1 MKKINILTYLLLII
15 AVLWPSAASAKD
27 LRDDEV
33 IFGGSYTLQEGETLN
48 GNLVVFGGTVT
59 LKDNSIVNGDVVLI
73 GGTVDGRGTING
85 SLVGIGGVLRLGEAA
100 QVNGDLVTV
109 GATLQREEGAQINGQ
124 VVQGSN
130 FPFNFNLPEDAVH
143 TPAVSVSKNPALEVV
158 WFFFRMFMWAALAIL
173 LVIFFAKPT
182 DRVATAALNEPLIT
196 VGAGLLTA
204 VLSPVAVLAL
214 VITIILIPVGFVLV
228 VLLATAWLFG
238 WVALGLEVGRRVA
251 KMLNQEWAP
260 AIAAGVG
267 TLVLYF
273 VSAGFA
279 QIVPCVGGL
288 PRAVIGLWGMGA
300 VMMTYFGTRDY
311 QNPPMV
317 VDAPRVTANLDAG
330 ESTPEPEADA
340 LPEDGLASQADST
353 ED

>member
-1 MKKINILTYLLLII
+1 
-15 AVLWPSAASAKD
+15 
-27 LRDDEV
+27 
-33 IFGGSYTLQEGETLN
+33 
-48 GNLVVFGGTVT
+48 
-59 LKDNSIVNGDVVLI
+59 
-73 GGTVDGRGTING
+73 
-85 SLVGIGGVLRLGEAA
+85 
-100 QVNGDLVTV
+100 
-109 GATLQREEGAQINGQ
+109 
-124 VVQGSN
+124 
-130 FPFNFNLPEDAVH
+130 
-143 TPAVSVSKNPALEVV
+143 
-158 WFFFRMFMWAALAIL
+158 
-173 LVIFFAKPT
+173 
-182 DRVATAALNEPLIT
+182 
-196 VGAGLLTA
+196 
-204 VLSPVAVLAL
+204 
-214 VITIILIPVGFVLV
+214 
-228 VLLATAWLFG
+228 
-238 WVALGLEVGRRVA
+238 
-251 KMLNQEWAP
+251 MLNQEWAP